1 MFYVDTCVDI
11 GCEFFASDCWQ
22 GNMDQFDDV
31 MTVKRSLL
39 QRRNSL
45 SNTFQSLL
53 DAFVVLSLFVLLAQY
68 LVGLVSY
75 GHVIFVLVLLG
86 SMAVCYDFFGIYR
99 RHRTNFGKSLDL
111 LKAWS
116 VSLVVSLGLVHL
128 LQAVDAFPM
137 EFLLAFAG
145 LGFLLQLFSHLS
157 LRRYHLARAQKSKVS
172 ALLIGEKVF
181 SDRLQRKINSNPWVR
196 ERIVGV
202 IPIVDDVGSTDGSS
216 ALACVQGA
224 KKMIEEH
231 DVRSVYLALPL
242 KGLAYIDTLYAELME
257 LNVDVHWVPNIH
269 ELHLINPSVKELSGY
284 PVMTLSETPLIGT
297 HHLKKAVV
305 DKLLAV
311 LALALLSWLMIGT
324 ALAIKLTSPG
334 PVFFRQARTGWDG
347 KEFKIWKFRSM
358 KVHEEKTGEV
368 KQATKNDDRIT
379 PVGGFIRKTSIDEL
393 PQLFNVLV
401 GNMSMVGPRPHA
413 VQHNQL
419 YSNQITSYLCRHRIK
434 PGITGL
440 AQVRGFR
447 GETEELELMS
457 KRVESDLE
465 YINNWSV
472 TLDLI
477 IMVRTALTLFSSRA
491 Y

>member
-1 MFYVDTCVDI
+1 
-11 GCEFFASDCWQ
+11 
-22 GNMDQFDDV
+22 MDHFDDV
-31 MTVKRSLL
+31 MTLKRSLL

-53 DAFVVLSLFVLLAQY
+53 DAFIVLSLFVGLTQY
-68 LVGLVSY
+68 SVGVVSY
-75 GHVIFVLVLLG
+75 GHVIFVLVLMG

-99 RHRTNFGKSLDL
+99 KHRTNLGKSLDL

-116 VSLVVSLGLVHL
+116 VSLVVSLGLVYL
-128 LQAVDAFPM
+128 LQATDFLPT
-137 EFLLAFAG
+137 EFIVVFAG
-145 LGFLLQLFSHLS
+145 LGFGLQFLAHIF
-157 LRRYHLARAQKSKVS
+157 LRRVHLARAQKAKVS
-172 ALLIGEKVF
+172 ALLIGEKRF
-181 SDRLQRKINSNPWVR
+181 SERLQDKINSNPWVR

-202 IPIVDDVGSTDGSS
+202 VALPKLDSQDDLPSV
-216 ALACVQGA
+216 LPC
-224 KKMIEEH
+224 IESVKSLIDEH
-231 DVRSVYLALPL
+231 NVRSVYLALPL
-242 KGLAYIDTLYAELME
+242 KGLVFIESLYAELME

-284 PVMTLSETPLIGT
+284 PVITLSETPLIGT
-297 HHLKKAVV
+297 HHLKKAVL
-305 DKLLAV
+305 DKILAV
-311 LALALLSWLMIGT
+311 IALLMLSWLMLGT
-324 ALAIKLTSPG
+324 AIAIKLSSPG

-347 KEFKIWKFRSM
+347 KEFDIWKFRSM
-358 KVHEEKTGEV
+358 KVHKEELGQI

-379 PVGGFIRKTSIDEL
+379 PVGRFIRKTSIDEL
-393 PQLFNVLV
+393 PQLFNVLT

-419 YSNQITSYLCRHRIK
+419 YSKQITAYLCRHRIK

-440 AQVRGFR
+440 AQVRGYR
-447 GETEELELMS
+447 GETEELTLMN

-472 TLDLI
+472 SLDLI
-477 IMVRTALTLFSSRA
+477 IMIRTALTLLSSRA

>member
-1 MFYVDTCVDI
+1 
-11 GCEFFASDCWQ
+11 
-22 GNMDQFDDV
+22 MDHFDDV
-31 MTVKRSLL
+31 MTLKRSLL

-53 DAFVVLSLFVLLAQY
+53 DAFIVLSLFVALTQY
-68 LVGLVSY
+68 SVGVVSY
-75 GHVIFVLVLLG
+75 GHVIFVLVLMG

-99 RHRTNFGKSLDL
+99 KHRTNLGKSLDL
-111 LKAWS
+111 FKAWS
-116 VSLVVSLGLVHL
+116 VSLVVSLGLVYL
-128 LQAVDAFPM
+128 LQATDFLPT
-137 EFLLAFAG
+137 EFIVVFAG
-145 LGFLLQLFSHLS
+145 LGFGLQFLAHIF
-157 LRRYHLARAQKSKVS
+157 LRRFHLVRAQKAKVS
-172 ALLIGEKVF
+172 ALLIGEKRF
-181 SDRLQRKINSNPWVR
+181 SELLQEKINSNPWVR

-202 IPIVDDVGSTDGSS
+202 VTLPKLDSQDDLPS
-216 ALACVQGA
+216 ALTC
-224 KKMIEEH
+224 IESVKSLIDEH
-231 DVRSVYLALPL
+231 NVRSVYLALPL
-242 KGLAYIDTLYAELME
+242 KGLVFIESLYAELME

-297 HHLKKAVV
+297 HHLKKAIL
-305 DKLLAV
+305 DKILASIALLM
-311 LALALLSWLMIGT
+311 LSWLMLGT
-324 ALAIKLTSPG
+324 AIAIKLSSPG

-347 KEFKIWKFRSM
+347 KEFDIWKFRSM
-358 KVHEEKTGEV
+358 KVHKEELGQI

-379 PVGGFIRKTSIDEL
+379 PVGRFIRKTSIDEL
-393 PQLFNVLV
+393 PQLFNVLA

-419 YSNQITSYLCRHRIK
+419 YSKQITAYLCRHRIK

-440 AQVRGFR
+440 AQVRGYR
-447 GETEELELMS
+447 GETEELALMN

-472 TLDLI
+472 SLDLI
-477 IMVRTALTLFSSRA
+477 IMIRTALTLLSSRA

>member
-1 MFYVDTCVDI
+1 
-11 GCEFFASDCWQ
+11 
-22 GNMDQFDDV
+22 MDQFDDV

-86 SMAVCYDFFGIYR
+86 AMAVCYDFFGIYR
-99 RHRTNFGKSLDL
+99 RHRTNFGKALDL

-116 VSLVVSLGLVHL
+116 VSLVLSLGLVYL
-128 LQAVDAFPM
+128 LQAIDALPVN
-137 EFLLAFAG
+137 FLLAFAG
-145 LGFLLQLFSHLS
+145 LGYLLQLLSHLS

-172 ALLIGEKVF
+172 ALLIGEKGF

-202 IPIVDDVGSTDGSS
+202 IPIVDDIDSTDGS
-216 ALACVQGA
+216 AVLACVQGA
-224 KKMIEEH
+224 KHMIEEH

-242 KGLAYIDTLYAELME
+242 KGLAYIETLYAELME

-305 DKLLAV
+305 DKLLALV
-311 LALALLSWLMIGT
+311 ALVLLSWLMIGT

-358 KVHEEKTGEV
+358 KVHEEKPGEV

-379 PVGGFIRKTSIDEL
+379 PIGAFIRKTSIDEL

-477 IMVRTALTLFSSRA
+477 IMVRTALTLLSSRA